1 MTSATN
7 SLDSDYIEKI
17 RFSRDG
23 RSYDWK
29 TYKIHITAINRIE
42 NKTNVKVTL
51 FSDRE
56 TRPINIMIQPLYAG
70 IEQSQFMINT
80 PALYH
85 TARFEGFDIDN
96 DFTIEQ
102 V

>member
-17 RFSRDG
+17 RFSSEG
-23 RSYDWK
+23 R
-29 TYKIHITAINRIE
+29 TYRIHITAINRIE
-42 NKTNVKVTL
+42 NNTNVKVTL
-51 FSDRE
+51 FSDRG
-56 TRPINIMIQPLYAG
+56 TMPINIMIKPLYAG
-70 IEQSQFMINT
+70 IEQSQLLISSKVH
-80 PALYH
+80 YH

>member
-23 RSYDWK
+23 R
-29 TYKIHITAINRIE
+29 TYRIHITAINGIK
-42 NKTNVKVTL
+42 NNTNVKVTL
-51 FSDRE
+51 FSDRGI
-56 TRPINIMIQPLYAG
+56 TPIKIMIKPLYAG
-70 IEQSQFMINT
+70 IEQSQFMTNS
-80 PALYH
+80 AVLYH

>member
-23 RSYDWK
+23 RIYE
-29 TYKIHITAINRIE
+29 INITAINRIE
-42 NKTNVKVTL
+42 NYTYVKVTL
-51 FSDRE
+51 FSDRG
-56 TRPINIMIQPLYAG
+56 TTPLNIRIKPLYAG
-70 IEQSQFMINT
+70 IEQSQFLRNSMVN
-80 PALYH
+80 YH

>member
-17 RFSRDG
+17 RFSRVG
-23 RSYDWK
+23 RIYR
-29 TYKIHITAINRIE
+29 IHITAINEIK
-42 NKTNVKVTL
+42 NNTNVKVTL
-51 FSDRE
+51 FSDRGI
-56 TRPINIMIQPLYAG
+56 TPINIMIKPLYAG
-70 IEQSQFMINT
+70 IEQEQFIIST
-80 PALYH
+80 AVLYH

-96 DFTIEQ
+96 DFTIKQ

>member
-17 RFSRDG
+17 RFSRDE
-23 RSYDWK
+23 R
-29 TYKIHITAINRIE
+29 TYKIHITAINGIK
-42 NKTNVKVTL
+42 NNTNVKVTL
-51 FSDRE
+51 FSDKGI
-56 TRPINIMIQPLYAG
+56 TPINIMIKPLYAG
-70 IEQSQFMINT
+70 IEQSQFMTNS
-80 PALYH
+80 LVGYH